1 MTQLELSKTIRTA
14 KIDELPATQENMEW
28 IKERKVAKIVE
39 GFVVKPNNTEELPFD
54 FFCEINVDN
63 SKLWKLF
70 KDFFLTFPDEI
81 SFIFGHIDSEPNYS
95 RYDDKFKILNQIEKF
110 ETELTQDGFL
120 EWGIIYHDKNV
131 LKEIFIKKAKYMQ
144 FWGIDKE
151 EFLCIMKKNSIEEI
165 EGLKFID
172 EYPLVTEALR
182 LHNSETM
189 ETSEL
194 ISHLEQIF
202 V

>member
-14 KIDELPATQENMEW
+14 RIDELPATQENLEW

-39 GFVVKPNNTEELPFD
+39 GFVTKPNNTEELPFD

-70 KDFFLTFPDEI
+70 KDFFLVFPDEI

-120 EWGIIYHDKNV
+120 EWGIIYHDKDV

-151 EFLCIMKKNSIEEI
+151 EFLYIMKKNSIDEI

-172 EYPLVTEALR
+172 EYPLVTEVLR